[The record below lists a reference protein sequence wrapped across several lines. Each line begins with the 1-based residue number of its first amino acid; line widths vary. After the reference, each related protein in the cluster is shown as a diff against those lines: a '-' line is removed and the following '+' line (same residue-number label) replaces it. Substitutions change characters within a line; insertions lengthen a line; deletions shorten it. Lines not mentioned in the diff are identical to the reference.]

1 MNSDLPPTPASNG
14 TGTLKRGW
22 NQVRSNKT
30 VFFALAGFLGGFVGD
45 LVTEPFASRD
55 GAAKGFSSV
64 LMRTG
69 FWVAGMV
76 AVLSPALAFAGAH
89 YNRRQP
95 SVGGTIK
102 MTVLGA
108 LGGGL
113 SGALIQAFYSAGF
126 VLGLEPKSAI
136 AELFRCLAWGLMGGT
151 VGGLLARTVPNLA
164 RWRAVCAGL
173 VGGAIGCGGFL
184 LVGAVLSDMP
194 GRLLG
199 VGVMGMAIG
208 LSIVVAEKL
217 AREASLEIIWA
228 PNEITVAN
236 LGERPVFIGGGRED
250 DVFVRGYPARHA
262 GITLKQGRVEYLE
275 GATGRQA
282 TLKNG
287 SRMEIGKL
295 TVVVHTD
302 AKS

>member
-1 MNSDLPPTPASNG
+1 
-14 TGTLKRGW
+14 
-22 NQVRSNKT
+22 

-45 LVTEPFASRD
+45 LVTEPFAARD
-55 GAAKGFSSV
+55 GAAKGFSGV
-64 LMRTG
+64 LARTG

-95 SVGGTIK
+95 SLGGTIK
-102 MTVLGA
+102 MTIWGA

-136 AELFRCLAWGLMGGT
+136 AELFRCLTWGLMGGT
-151 VGGLLARTVPNLA
+151 VGGLLGRTVPNLA

-184 LVGAVLSDMP
+184 MVSAVLSDMP

-199 VGVMGMAIG
+199 VGVMGLSIG

-228 PNEITVAN
+228 PNEVTFAN

-250 DVFVRGYPARHA
+250 DVFVRGYPPRHA
-262 GITLKQGRVEYLE
+262 GITLKQGRIEYVE
-275 GATGRQA
+275 AASGRQA
-282 TLKNG
+282 TLRNA
-287 SRMEIGKL
+287 SRLEIGKL
-295 TVVVHTD
+295 TLVVHTD
-302 AKS
+302 TKN

>member
-1 MNSDLPPTPASNG
+1 M
-14 TGTLKRGW
+14 
-22 NQVRSNKT
+22 
-30 VFFALAGFLGGFVGD
+30 AL
-45 LVTEPFASRD
+45 
-55 GAAKGFSSV
+55 
-64 LMRTG
+64 
-69 FWVAGMV
+69 
-76 AVLSPALAFAGAH
+76 
-89 YNRRQP
+89 
-95 SVGGTIK
+95 
-102 MTVLGA
+102 LGA
-108 LGGGL
+108 LGGAL
-113 SGALIQAFYSAGF
+113 SEVFIAFVYRAGF
-126 VLGLEPKSAI
+126 QLGLVPGSTI
-136 AELFRCLAWGLMGGT
+136 AEIYRCVVWGISGGMI
-151 VGGLLARTVPNLA
+151 GGLTAHSVPNL
-164 RWRAVCAGL
+164 RLWRAISAGL
-173 VGGAIGCGGFL
+173 VGGAIGCLGFL
-184 LVGAVLSDMP
+184 LLGAVS

-199 VGVMGMAIG
+199 FGIQGLAIG

-282 TLKNG
+282 TLKHG

>member
-1 MNSDLPPTPASNG
+1 MLAP
-14 TGTLKRGW
+14 
-22 NQVRSNKT
+22 
-30 VFFALAGFLGGFVGD
+30 ALAG
-45 LVTEPFASRD
+45 
-55 GAAKGFSSV
+55 AAA
-64 LMRTG
+64 LYQRRT
-69 FWVAGMV
+69 
-76 AVLSPALAFAGAH
+76 
-89 YNRRQP
+89 P
-95 SVGGTIK
+95 SVSNVVK
-102 MTVLGA
+102 MVLLGA
-108 LGGGL
+108 LGGAL
-113 SGALIQAFYSAGF
+113 SEVLIGIVYRAGF
-126 VLGLEPKSAI
+126 QLGLAPGSTI
-136 AELFRCLAWGLMGGT
+136 AETYRCVVWGISGGMI
-151 VGGLLARTVPNLA
+151 GGLTAHSVPNL
-164 RWRAVCAGL
+164 RLWRAISAGL
-173 VGGAIGCGGFL
+173 VGGAIGCLGFL
-184 LVGAVLSDMP
+184 LLGAAS

-199 VGVMGMAIG
+199 FGLQGLAIG
-208 LSIVVAEKL
+208 LSIVLAEKL

>member
-1 MNSDLPPTPASNG
+1 MNSKPTPTPTDNG
-14 TGTLKRGW
+14 PSSFERGW
-22 NQVRSNKT
+22 NQLRSNKT
-30 VFFALAGFLGGFVGD
+30 LFFALAGFLGGFLGD
-45 LVTEPFASRD
+45 LVTEPFAARE
-55 GAAKGFSSV
+55 GAAKGFSAV
-64 LMRTG
+64 LAQSG
-69 FWVAGMV
+69 FWVAGIV
-76 AVLSPALAFAGAH
+76 AILSPALAAAAAL
-89 YNRRQP
+89 YNRRQL
-95 SVGGTIK
+95 SATEAVK
-102 MTVLGA
+102 MTIWGA
-108 LGGGL
+108 LGGAL
-113 SGALIQAFYSAGF
+113 SGVLIQAFYTAGF
-126 VLGLEPKSAI
+126 KLGLEPKSI
-136 AELFRCLAWGLMGGT
+136 TAELFRCGSWGLMGGA
-151 VGGLLARTVPNLA
+151 VGGLLAGTVPNLQ

-173 VGGAIGCGGFL
+173 VGGAIGCVGFL
-184 LVGAVLSDMP
+184 MVGAVLSDMP

-199 VGVMGMAIG
+199 VGVMGLAIG

-287 SRMEIGKL
+287 SRLELGKL